1 MLYTKY
7 LESLLLSCDKFKSN
21 IFIVMWWVGVG
32 KIYTE
37 YVFNLVKCYIQNSF
51 YFSSIVIEGTGTKLF
66 FNCLLIEVIGQLPTG
81 QFPLG

>member
-37 YVFNLVKCYIQNSF
+37 YVFNLVKCYIQNNL
-51 YFSSIVIEGTGTKLF
+51 YFNSIVTEGTGTKLF
-66 FNCLLIEVIGQLPTG
+66 FN
-81 QFPLG
+81 

>member
-37 YVFNLVKCYIQNSF
+37 YVFTLVKCYIQNNL
-51 YFSSIVIEGTGTKLF
+51 YFNSIVIEGTGTKLF
-66 FNCLLIEVIGQLPTG
+66 FN
-81 QFPLG
+81 

>member
-32 KIYTE
+32 KTYTE
-37 YVFNLVKCYIQNSF
+37 YVFNLVKCYIQNNL
-51 YFSSIVIEGTGTKLF
+51 YFNSIVIEGTGTKLF
-66 FNCLLIEVIGQLPTG
+66 FN
-81 QFPLG
+81 